1 MGLNNLQ
8 LKLQGFSRIALDTAP
23 IIYFVEAN
31 PSYSA
36 LVNVVFQEIDKGTL
50 HAITSTIT
58 LTEVLVHPFEKQLSI
73 LQQQYTDLLLHS
85 HHLTTI
91 SLDTTVAI
99 RAAELRAKYKSN
111 QLRTPDAI
119 QLAVALQEGC
129 QAFLTNDK
137 RLQVVKELEIM
148 VLDDYLAA

>member
-1 MGLNNLQ
+1 MGLKDLQ
-8 LKLQGFSRIALDTAP
+8 LKLQAFSRIALDTAP

-31 PSYSA
+31 TSYVT
-36 LVNVVFQEIDKGTL
+36 LVNAIFQEIDKGTL
-50 HAITSTIT
+50 NAVTSAIT
-58 LTEVLVHPFEKQLSI
+58 LTEVLVHPFEKQLPF

-85 HHLTTI
+85 RHLTTI
-91 SLDTTVAI
+91 SFDATVAI
-99 RAAELRAKYKSN
+99 RAAEVRAKYKSN

-137 RLQVVKELEIM
+137 RLKVVQELEVL
-148 VLDDYLAA
+148 VLDDYLAP